1 MPDRKSSSPID
12 RYKAVGDTEVII
24 LAGGLGTRLRE
35 AVPELPKCMAPVAA
49 RPFLFY
55 VINYL
60 RMQGLVKFIF
70 ALGYKHEVIEQYLAD
85 NFHTLDYQCVIEA
98 EPLGTGGAVQ
108 LACRHATS
116 KNVVITN
123 GDTLFKADIATLIS
137 IHDRLKAACTL
148 ALKPMHNMDRYGV
161 VDVEENGM
169 VSSFREKQ
177 YYDQGLINGGLYV
190 LDRQAFLAAGF
201 PDKFSFE
208 TDFLQREVANQKIAG
223 VQQEEYFIDIGI
235 PADFR
240 RAQEEFKR
248 AALDLTAI
256 DERWALF
263 LDRDGV
269 INEDKPGSYIFS
281 ADEFKFM
288 KGGPEIFAK
297 FARLFKHIIVITN
310 QRGIGKGLM
319 TEATLHLIHEKMSG
333 AITGAGGRIDGI
345 YFASSLLN
353 KDHLRKPNPGMAV
366 CALRDFPGIDLSRA
380 IMVGNNI
387 SDMQF
392 GRNAGMYTVFLS
404 TTNQA
409 IRLPHPDIDLRFDS
423 LSDFAEAL

>member
-1 MPDRKSSSPID
+1 MPDRKSSSSID
-12 RYKAVGDTEVII
+12 RFKSAGNTEVII

-35 AVPELPKCMAPVAA
+35 AVPELPKCMAPVAG

-60 RMQGLVKFIF
+60 RMQGLAKFIF

-108 LACRHATS
+108 LACRHASS
-116 KNVVITN
+116 KNVVVTN
-123 GDTLFKADIATLIS
+123 GDTLFKADISTLLS
-137 IHDRLKAACTL
+137 LHHRLQAICTL

-161 VDVEENGM
+161 VDVDENGI
-169 VSSFREKQ
+169 VESLKEKQ
-177 YYDQGLINGGLYV
+177 YYEQGLINGGLYV
-190 LDRQAFLAAGF
+190 LDREAFLAAGF

-208 TDFLQREVANQKIAG
+208 TDFLQRNVSDKNIAG
-223 VQQEEYFIDIGI
+223 IQQEGYFIDIGI
-235 PADFR
+235 PEDFL

-248 AALDLTAI
+248 APLDLSAI
-256 DERWALF
+256 DDRWTLF

-281 ADEFKFM
+281 PEEFRFM

-297 FARLFKHIIVITN
+297 FARLFKYIIVITN

-319 TEATLHLIHEKMSG
+319 TEAMLQLIHAKMSG
-333 AITGAGGRIDGI
+333 AITGAGGRLDGI
-345 YFASSLLN
+345 YFASSLRN
-353 KDHLRKPNPGMAV
+353 NDYLRKPNPGMAV
-366 CALRDFPGIDLSRA
+366 CALRDFPGIDLSRS

-404 TTNQA
+404 TTNKA
-409 IRLPHPDIDLRFDS
+409 IRLPHPDIDLQFDS
-423 LSDFAEAL
+423 LSDFGEAL